1 MVVDELAAFLVAQ
14 GLATLNVDLWLHVA
28 PDEPDELAFI
38 IEYAGDEPDYVQND
52 RSVELEYPRIQ
63 IGVRGSQPEVTRLR
77 AEQIYQSLMKIDN
90 ELLSGTRYLSCLPVD
105 TPAMIGR
112 DESGRF
118 LSTINFRVEKE
129 LTNV

>member
-1 MVVDELAAFLVAQ
+1 MVVEELGAFLVAQ
-14 GLATLNVDLWLHVA
+14 GLAVLNADLWLHVM
-28 PDEPDELAFI
+28 PDEPDDAAVI

-52 RSVELEYPRIQ
+52 RKVELEYPRVQ
-63 IGVRGSQPEVTRLR
+63 VAVRGELPEVTRLR
-77 AEQIYQSLMKIDN
+77 AEQIYQSLMMIDN

-105 TPAMIGR
+105 TPAMLGR

-118 LSTINFRVEKE
+118 MSTINFRVEKE

>member
-1 MVVDELAAFLVAQ
+1 MVVEELGAFLVAQ
-14 GLATLNVDLWLHVA
+14 GLATLGVDLWLHVM
-28 PDEPDELAFI
+28 PDEPDDAAVI
-38 IEYAGDEPDYVQND
+38 IEYAGDEPDYIQND
-52 RSVELEYPRIQ
+52 RKVELEHPRIQ
-63 IGVRGSQPEVTRLR
+63 VAVRGELPEVTRLR

-90 ELLSGTRYLSCLPVD
+90 ELLSGTRHLSCLPID

-118 LSTINFRVEKE
+118 MSTINFRVEKE

>member
-1 MVVDELAAFLVAQ
+1 MVVEELAAYLVAK
-14 GLATLNVDLWLHVA
+14 GLATLNADLWLHVA
-28 PDEPDELAFI
+28 PDDPDELAFI

-52 RSVELEYPRIQ
+52 RSVELEYPRVQ
-63 IGVRGSQPEVTRLR
+63 IGVRGAQPEVTRLR
-77 AEQIYQSLMKIDN
+77 AERLYQSLMKIDN
-90 ELLSGTRYLSCLPVD
+90 ESLSGTRYLSCIPVD

-118 LSTINFRVEKE
+118 LSTVNFRIEKE

>member
-1 MVVDELAAFLVAQ
+1 MVVEELAAFLVAQ

-52 RSVELEYPRIQ
+52 RSVELEHPRIQ
-63 IGVRGSQPEVTRLR
+63 VGVRGSQPEVTRLR
-77 AEQIYQSLMKIDN
+77 AERLYQSLMKIEN
-90 ELLSGTRYLSCLPVD
+90 ESLSGTRYLSCLPID

-118 LSTINFRVEKE
+118 LSTVNFRVEKE

>member
-1 MVVDELAAFLVAQ
+1 MVVEELAAFLVAQ
-14 GLATLNVDLWLHVA
+14 GLAVLNADLWLHVM
-28 PDEPDELAFI
+28 PDEPDDAAVI

-52 RSVELEYPRIQ
+52 RKVELEHPRIQ
-63 IGVRGSQPEVTRLR
+63 VAVRGELPEVTRLR

-90 ELLSGTRYLSCLPVD
+90 ELLSGTRFLSCLPVD
-105 TPAMIGR
+105 TPAMLGR

-129 LTNV
+129 LTHV